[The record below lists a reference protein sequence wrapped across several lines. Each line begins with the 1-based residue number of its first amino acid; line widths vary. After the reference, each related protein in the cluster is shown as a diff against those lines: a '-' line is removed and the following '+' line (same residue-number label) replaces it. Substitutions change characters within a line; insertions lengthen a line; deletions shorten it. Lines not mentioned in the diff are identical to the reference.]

1 MGQIF
6 QKIIITFFL
15 GFLVYLTWARDI
27 DIIRWVYKKTIGVI
41 PIKPEESPSGTY
53 TPLSSEL
60 KDKLIEDLRIIHDQY
75 HNLDVA
81 FSIRPEKGVR
91 VRENIAKDLANILVT
106 SGFKAKAGAPM
117 ITNLNGN
124 VVIMLNP
131 DDTELAN
138 KLFKVIARFI
148 DTRFQGREET
158 QRSRGTFEIHIIG
171 DPLFSSSG
179 VVTFR

>member
-6 QKIIITFFL
+6 QKIIIILFL
-15 GFLVYLTWARDI
+15 CFLIYLTWTRDI
-27 DIIRWVYKKTIGVI
+27 DIIGWVYKKTVGMI
-41 PIKPEESPSGTY
+41 PIKAEESPSETY
-53 TPLSSEL
+53 APLSSEL
-60 KDKLIEDLRIIHDQY
+60 KDKLIEDLKMIHDQY
-75 HNLDVA
+75 ANLDVA

-91 VRENIAKDLANILVT
+91 IRENIANDLADILVS

-158 QRSRGTFEIHIIG
+158 QRSRGTFDIHIIG